1 MYLSE
6 IKLDLFD
13 RGNMKT
19 LADIYRTHQLVM
31 AGFRASSRQESCVLY
46 RVEHSIRNGRAL
58 ATILVQSTREPD
70 WSELEG
76 TTFQAQTKEFN
87 LDFSN
92 NQRLRFRLLIN
103 PVVTRDGK
111 RRGLIRDEALHDWL
125 KKRENSIGATFESFT
140 AIDEGYF
147 SGNKQKN
154 GKQDRIIIKKARFE
168 GILRAVEPN
177 ALRTAVKVG
186 IGPAKAFGCGLLS
199 LARPRQP

>member
-6 IKLDLFD
+6 VKLDLFD

-31 AGFRASSRQESCVLY
+31 TGFRASSRQESCVLY
-46 RVEHSIRNGRAL
+46 RVEHSIRNETAL
-58 ATILVQSTREPD
+58 ATILVQSTTKPD

-76 TTFQAQTKEFN
+76 TTLQVQTKEFN
-87 LDFSN
+87 LDFSA

-103 PVVTRDGK
+103 PVVTRNGK
-111 RRGLIRDEALHDWL
+111 RWGLIRDEALHDWL
-125 KKRENSIGATFESFT
+125 RKKENTIGATFESFT
-140 AIDEGYF
+140 VIDEGYF
-147 SGNKQKN
+147 SGNKQRN
-154 GKQDRIIIKKARFE
+154 GKQDKIIIKKARFE
-168 GILRAVEPN
+168 GILRTVEPN

-199 LARPRQP
+199 LARLGRP